1 MLGTLPSG
9 WDIVSFESVLLGGTR
24 NGIYKPKLHHGSG
37 AKIVNMGELFAHRR
51 LHAIAM
57 KRLRVTQDELERFE
71 LHQGDLL
78 FARRS
83 LVAEGA
89 GKCTLVCEVDEPTVF
104 ESSIIRA
111 RPDPE
116 IADSAFLFYLFSSPY
131 GSHAMGAI
139 TRQVAVAGIT
149 GRDLAALSIPLP
161 PLTVQ
166 RRIAGILG
174 AIDDKIELNRRMNL
188 TLESIACAVFKSWFI
203 DFDPVRKKME
213 GGEVGLPPDLA
224 ALFPSSLAERENG
237 DVPQGWSLGTLGDV
251 GVRIRS
257 QARPEELESGTPYFG
272 LEHLPRRSI
281 ALSDWGVADGVVS
294 AKSRFVA
301 GDLLFGKLRPY
312 FHKVGPAPVDGVC
325 STDIVVVRPRR
336 PTLGGFV
343 LGHLSSAEF
352 VDYASAT
359 SSGTRMPR
367 TNWKDMAAY
376 PVVMPPNDVVEALE
390 AAVSGLLQ
398 RIRNNILE
406 SRRLAEARDALL
418 PNLLSGELR
427 SLTKTAPLE
436 AR

>member
-1 MLGTLPSG
+1 MTDPNRALPVLGTLPSG

-213 GGEVGLPPDLA
+213 GGDHQDRK
-224 ALFPSSLAERENG
+224 S
-237 DVPQGWSLGTLGDV
+237 
-251 GVRIRS
+251 
-257 QARPEELESGTPYFG
+257 
-272 LEHLPRRSI
+272 
-281 ALSDWGVADGVVS
+281 VV
-294 AKSRFVA
+294 
-301 GDLLFGKLRPY
+301 
-312 FHKVGPAPVDGVC
+312 
-325 STDIVVVRPRR
+325 
-336 PTLGGFV
+336 
-343 LGHLSSAEF
+343 
-352 VDYASAT
+352 
-359 SSGTRMPR
+359 
-367 TNWKDMAAY
+367 
-376 PVVMPPNDVVEALE
+376 
-390 AAVSGLLQ
+390 
-398 RIRNNILE
+398 
-406 SRRLAEARDALL
+406 
-418 PNLLSGELR
+418 
-427 SLTKTAPLE
+427 
-436 AR
+436 

>member
-224 ALFPSSLAERENG
+224 ALFSQDMWATALGPIPVGWDVERCSSQFSLTMGQSPPGESYNEAGEG
-237 DVPQGWSLGTLGDV
+237 LPFYQGRRD
-251 GVRIRS
+251 
-257 QARPEELESGTPYFG
+257 FG
-272 LEHLPRRSI
+272 SRYPTRRVYCDS
-281 ALSDWGVADGVVS
+281 
-294 AKSRFVA
+294 
-301 GDLLFGKLRPY
+301 
-312 FHKVGPAPVDGVC
+312 
-325 STDIVVVRPRR
+325 
-336 PTLGGFV
+336 PT
-343 LGHLSSAEF
+343 
-352 VDYASAT
+352 
-359 SSGTRMPR
+359 
-367 TNWKDMAAY
+367 
-376 PVVMPPNDVVEALE
+376 
-390 AAVSGLLQ
+390 
-398 RIRNNILE
+398 
-406 SRRLAEARDALL
+406 RLAELGDTLVSVRAPVGDINMATEPCCIGRGVAAVRHYSGAITYTFETMNALGPQFADFQASGTVFGSVSGKDFAGLMVIAPPRPLVAAYEQEVRPIERLIKSQHETCGSVIELRDALL
-418 PNLLSGELR
+418 PRLMAGV
-427 SLTKTAPLE
+427 T
-436 AR
+436 

>member
-1 MLGTLPSG
+1 MSSEDSLLVAFDGNESRPSAC
-9 WDIVSFESVLLGGTR
+9 S
-24 NGIYKPKLHHGSG
+24 P
-37 AKIVNMGELFAHRR
+37 
-51 LHAIAM
+51 
-57 KRLRVTQDELERFE
+57 DELAPTRQWSDTTLGEFISLQRG
-71 LHQGDLL
+71 HDLPECE
-78 FARRS
+78 RRS
-83 LVAEGA
+83 GDVP
-89 GKCTLVCEVDEPTVF
+89 VM
-104 ESSIIRA
+104 
-111 RPDPE
+111 
-116 IADSAFLFYLFSSPY
+116 
-131 GSHAMGAI
+131 GSF
-139 TRQVAVAGIT
+139 GIT
-149 GRDLAALSIPLP
+149 GWHDVARASGPGVTVGRSGASFGVVSYCACDYWPLNTCLYATDYRGNDPRFAYYLLKSVDFRRYNSGSAQPSLNRNYIRDMPIRAPSLP
-161 PLTVQ
+161 EQ
-166 RRIAGILG
+166 RRIAATLG
-174 AIDDKIELNRRMNL
+174 ALDGKIELNRCMNY
-188 TLESIACAVFKSWFI
+188 TLESIARAIFKSWFV
-203 DFDPVRKKME
+203 DFDPVRKKMQV
-213 GGEVGLPPDLA
+213 GEVGLPPDLA

-237 DVPQGWSLGTLGDV
+237 DVPQGWSPGTLGDV

-312 FHKVGPAPVDGVC
+312 FHKVGPAPLDGVC

-343 LGHLSSAEF
+343 LGHLSSDEF

-376 PVVMPPNDVVEALE
+376 PVVMPPNDVVEAFE